1 MSITALVFIVVFAL
15 GSFLAFVRQP
25 IFGLLT
31 YLWVF
36 YNPPTERWW
45 GSELPNL
52 RWALVAGVIALIS
65 AWRIQVPPN
74 RPPWHGNWGVR
85 LFILFTIWLW
95 VQNAWALAGGQQLF
109 LSILFTKYIV
119 VFYILYR
126 VVHDEKSVTLF
137 FWANVIGCFIWGWDA
152 YNADVAGR
160 LEAIGGTD
168 VSGANGA
175 SMQLLV
181 GLILAGFMFLGQRGV
196 KRWILL
202 LIIPFILNAII
213 LTGTRGAFVAMIAS
227 GLAAFFLARRPY
239 RFRVYAIGVLAVLLL
254 LRLGNDLFWQRMGT
268 LEVTQE
274 QEMEKSAQS
283 RFVIARANWAMALE
297 YVFGVGHRGNEILS
311 PDFIPE
317 EYLVSFTGTR
327 AAHNTSM
334 AILVDHGFPGAVIYV
349 VFLVWAIGSLW
360 RLNLLAKQTRN
371 LQLHLYAAAIGP
383 ALIACFVSGQFSNF
397 LKAEVQVWLIA
408 LMVVLYNLCSES
420 IGEDPGDIAVEAK
433 VGRSLSI
440 PAPSFA
446 HLQRMAPS
454 R

>member
-1 MSITALVFIVVFAL
+1 MSITALVFVGIFAV
-15 GSFLAFVRQP
+15 GSFLALVRHP

-45 GSELPNL
+45 GSGLPDL
-52 RWALVAGVIALIS
+52 RWALVAGVVTLVAV
-65 AWRIQVPPN
+65 WRIQVPIN
-74 RPPWHGNWGVR
+74 RPPWHANWGVR
-85 LFILFTIWLW
+85 LLILFTTWLW
-95 VQNAWALAGGQQLF
+95 VQNAWALDGGQQLF

-119 VFYILYR
+119 VFYIVYR
-126 VVHDEKSVTLF
+126 IVHDERSVSLF

-152 YNADVAGR
+152 YNATVSGR

-181 GLILAGFMFLGQRGV
+181 GLILAGFMFLEQRGV

-202 LIIPFILNAII
+202 IMIPFILNAII
-213 LTGTRGAFVAMIAS
+213 LTGTRGAFIAMIAS

-239 RFRVYAIGVLAVLLL
+239 RFRVYAISVLAVVLLF
-254 LRLGNDLFWQRMGT
+254 RLGNDLFWQRMGT
-268 LEVTQE
+268 LEATQE
-274 QEMEKSAQS
+274 QEMEKSERS
-283 RFVIARANWAMALE
+283 RLVIARANWAMALE

-311 PDFIPE
+311 PDYIPE
-317 EYLVSFTGTR
+317 EYLYSKTGTR

-334 AILVDHGFPGAVIYV
+334 AILVDHGFPGAVIFV
-349 VFLVWAIGSLW
+349 VFLVWVVGFLW
-360 RLNLLAKQTRN
+360 RLNLLAKKTPN

-383 ALIACFVSGQFSNF
+383 ALIACFTAGQFTNF
-397 LKAEVQVWLIA
+397 LKAEVQVWLVA

-420 IGEDPGDIAVEAK
+420 VAENRDVATEAQMK
-433 VGRSLSI
+433 VAFGSAERRFSTAE
-440 PAPSFA
+440 PVVPT
-446 HLQRMAPS
+446 
-454 R
+454 